1 MNTEGKV
8 KHYVKRIQNYQCE
21 HRPPDVTKSL
31 VFTTNFRSAARQKSD
46 DVDIKLGR
54 RNERAGEDEENLIFV
69 RGIPVKVVGH
79 KQNVRSS
86 GDQSM
91 TRFHHLKA
99 QKAERTHQ
107 FYCGHKRK
115 SLKLYNSVQIKK
127 NRHIQ
132 KLTTVFSVLIE
143 TDKHAA
149 NLQMFFSKLQ
159 KRQEAKNTTQIIQI

>member
-8 KHYVKRIQNYQCE
+8 KRYVKRIQNYQCE

-31 VFTTNFRSAARQKSD
+31 AFTTNFRSAARQKSD

-54 RNERAGEDEENLIFV
+54 RNESAGEDEENLIFV

-115 SLKLYNSVQIKK
+115 SLKLYNSMQIKK
-127 NRHIQ
+127 QTYSKTHHGLLCSYRNRQ
-132 KLTTVFSVLIE
+132 TRCQPSDVLQQTPKE
-143 TDKHAA
+143 TR
-149 NLQMFFSKLQ
+149 S
-159 KRQEAKNTTQIIQI
+159 